1 MEWQVFRSCLFK
13 IWFTQLCLKSP
24 NVTVCLLPQ
33 SKRTCSRVFFSF
45 WFSGFSFWFA
55 VFSFWFSVSDSRSF
69 VSDSR
74 ILVSDSRDIWFLI
87 RGILVSDSRIL
98 VSDSRLLVSHSL
110 FLIRGKFLI
119 RGLFLS
125 PHYLKAWNAFL
136 HSLKQS
142 NITTYDRDRLVLAI
156 LPIFHHPLIKAP
168 MRILSQ
174 AEVQKLAGLQ
184 DHFDKVHAHKNLLTE
199 MTVRNY
205 CGNNFH
211 PECIQAAVGHPE
223 RLRSWLA
230 TPVDQPP
237 TPAWQGVIHPKQDRQ
252 QYHALREQIQSLAHA
267 RQVKKPWQK
276 ASWAWPDAWLPNPWA
291 WRQTGPCHTDNFPR
305 PTSANPPQAY
315 FCFPFSCGRLALRL
329 VG

>member
-98 VSDSRLLVSHSL
+98 VSDSRLLVSDSL

-119 RGLFLS
+119 RGLFISNRSAWIQRNLYRKGETKERMYRVQHIVAKISTVCARAMSNVTVKPLCHCQLRYHQIS
-125 PHYLKAWNAFL
+125 PATITDDVQLPFL
-136 HSLKQS
+136 
-142 NITTYDRDRLVLAI
+142 RVLQ
-156 LPIFHHPLIKAP
+156 
-168 MRILSQ
+168 RNR
-174 AEVQKLAGLQ
+174 AGP
-184 DHFDKVHAHKNLLTE
+184 
-199 MTVRNY
+199 Y
-205 CGNNFH
+205 
-211 PECIQAAVGHPE
+211 
-223 RLRSWLA
+223 LRSKWSKHQA
-230 TPVDQPP
+230 
-237 TPAWQGVIHPKQDRQ
+237 
-252 QYHALREQIQSLAHA
+252 
-267 RQVKKPWQK
+267 
-276 ASWAWPDAWLPNPWA
+276 
-291 WRQTGPCHTDNFPR
+291 GPYLWHLWME
-305 PTSANPPQAY
+305 SI
-315 FCFPFSCGRLALRL
+315 L
-329 VG
+329 